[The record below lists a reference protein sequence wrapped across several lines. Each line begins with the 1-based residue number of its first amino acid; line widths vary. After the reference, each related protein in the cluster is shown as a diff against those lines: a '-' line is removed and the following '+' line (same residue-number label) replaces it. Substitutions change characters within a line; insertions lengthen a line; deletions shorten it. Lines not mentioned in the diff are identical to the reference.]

1 MGIKKLQLNFLCEQI
16 KQYINIFMLSKSK
29 LDDSFPLGQFL
40 IDGFHA
46 PFRFDRDKSREGIML
61 YIREDIP
68 ARVLSHNVP
77 SAESFFIEIIFITL
91 HKVKTD
97 QSLRNKEAFA
107 YLQN

>member
-1 MGIKKLQLNFLCEQI
+1 
-16 KQYINIFMLSKSK
+16 MLSKSK

-46 PFRFDRDKSREGIML
+46 PFRFDRDKSRGRIML

-68 ARVLSHNVP
+68 ARVLSHNFP
-77 SAESFFIEIIFITL
+77 SAERFFIEIILITL
-91 HKVKTD
+91 HNMKTD
-97 QSLRNKEAFA
+97 QPLRNKEAFA